1 MAELLVA
8 TEVSRSYDVRGHD
21 VLALRPTSLTVRSG
35 DVLAVT
41 GPSGTGKSTLVSIL
55 AGWDTPSSGRI
66 DRPVR
71 TVFLP
76 QRVALVDTLT
86 VLDNI
91 ALAADPDRAAEVSD
105 LAAALLV
112 DHLLDRFPSET
123 SLGERQRVGLAR
135 ALHAGAAVTILD
147 EPTAHQDGDH
157 TRLVL
162 DALTSL
168 PADRAVVVA
177 THDPVVVSVA
187 TEVVQ
192 LGRPGRTDGVASVA
206 RDVRWQGG
214 GTTL

>member
-1 MAELLVA
+1 MA

-21 VLALRPTSLTVRSG
+21 VLALRPTSLSVHSG
-35 DVLAVT
+35 SVLAVT

-55 AGWDTPSSGRI
+55 AGWDEPTSGQVE
-66 DRPVR
+66 RPAR

-76 QRVALVDTLT
+76 QRVALIETLT

-91 ALAADPDRAAEVSD
+91 ALADLTRSAEVPA
-105 LAAALLV
+105 LASALSV
-112 DHLLDRFPSET
+112 DHLLDRFPRET

-135 ALHAGAAVTILD
+135 ALHAGASVTILD

-168 PADRAVVVA
+168 PGDRAVVIA
-177 THDPVVVSVA
+177 THDPVVVAVA
-187 TEVVQ
+187 TSVVH
-192 LGRPGRTDGVASVA
+192 LEAAVAS
-206 RDVRWQGG
+206 
-214 GTTL
+214 